1 MTVAV
6 AVLRAMRPH
15 QWVKN
20 AFVLAPA
27 VFAAP
32 VLVQT
37 GQWSTAR
44 LVSVLAATLGF
55 CLASSAT
62 YILNDVNDVE
72 ADRQHPVKRN
82 RPIASGALPVP
93 TAWRA
98 FAVLLLLAAGLVV
111 AAGSWVWACL
121 LAYLLMNLAYSRGLK
136 QIAYVDAVVIS
147 LGFVLRILAGGFA
160 VDVHL
165 SRWLIAATVL
175 LSLFLALGKRHH
187 ELLTSPPGSR
197 KSLDRYD
204 RGHVRALM
212 WLLGVLTPLVWL
224 AYTLDDETCA
234 RFSTSH
240 LWWTAPFPLLGFVRF
255 ALLASDATT
264 AHSPTE
270 RMLHDKPFLANLAV
284 WVALMAGILYQAG
297 G

>member
-1 MTVAV
+1 MSIALAV
-6 AVLRAMRPH
+6 VRAMRPH

-20 AFVLAPA
+20 AFVAAPA

-32 VLVQT
+32 VLVKT
-37 GQWSTAR
+37 EQWTTERMLA
-44 LVSVLAATLGF
+44 VLAATLGF

-62 YILNDVNDVE
+62 YILNDVNDVD

-121 LAYLLMNLAYSRGLK
+121 SAYLLMNLAYSRGLK
-136 QIAYVDAVVIS
+136 QIAYVDAVVIA

-204 RGHVRALM
+204 RSHVRALM

-224 AYTLDDETCA
+224 AYTLDPETCA
-234 RFSTSH
+234 RFSTTH
-240 LWWTAPFPLLGFVRF
+240 LWWTAPFPLLGFLRF
-255 ALLASDATT
+255 ATLASDAST

-270 RMLHDKPFLANLAV
+270 RMLRDKPFVANLAV
-284 WVALMAGILYQAG
+284 WMALMGGILWQAG